1 MQTISTPSDL
11 RRFVSINRQAGRSIG
26 FVPTMGALHH
36 GHMALVERCRA
47 DNDVTIVSVFVNP
60 TQFGPNED
68 FDAYPRVLER
78 DLQLCREHGV
88 DAVFHPAVSD
98 IYPEPLQTVVEVPGL
113 STILIGEQRPGHF
126 RGVATVVTKLLN
138 LAEPDRAYFGEKDF
152 QQLTVIRRLAFD
164 LSMRTAIIGVPTVRE
179 PDGLAA
185 SSRNARLTPEE
196 RKVAPTVYKGMLAAK
211 ELFESGE
218 RDVMPLQAI
227 VRSMIEREPAITLLS
242 CDLRDIVT
250 LGTVEG
256 HLDRPTVLLVTA
268 QLGSVMLIDQVEINP
283 AVGA

>member
-1 MQTISTPSDL
+1 M
-11 RRFVSINRQAGRSIG
+11 
-26 FVPTMGALHH
+26 
-36 GHMALVERCRA
+36 
-47 DNDVTIVSVFVNP
+47 
-60 TQFGPNED
+60 
-68 FDAYPRVLER
+68 
-78 DLQLCREHGV
+78 
-88 DAVFHPAVSD
+88 SD

-126 RGVATVVTKLLN
+126 RGVATVVTKLVN

-242 CDLRDIVT
+242 CDLRDSVT

-268 QLGSVMLIDQVEINP
+268 RLGSVMLIDQVEFDP
-283 AVGA
+283 AFSA